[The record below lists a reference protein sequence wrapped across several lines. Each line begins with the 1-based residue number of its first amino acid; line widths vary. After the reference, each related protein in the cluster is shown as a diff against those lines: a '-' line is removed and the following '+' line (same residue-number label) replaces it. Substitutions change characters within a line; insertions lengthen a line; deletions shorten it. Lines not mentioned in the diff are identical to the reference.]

1 MPLLNRSAPTTHASP
16 ANGKDSAHFYLPDL
30 CNITALLPLILVGQ
44 LLALVLTISAEPLP
58 AFNWPSFSLL
68 SCEILWIV
76 LTGAAVLCRLRPLL
90 PRIAA
95 TTGVALCFISLLA
108 VIASV
113 AIVGQWLMTYLTLNW
128 SSSVWVVIQH
138 LAVGGILAGLVLRY
152 FYLQQQLHL
161 QREMQIRAT
170 LQARFQSL
178 QSRIRPHFLFNSM
191 NSIASLIGSDPD
203 TAERVV
209 EDMSALFRASLSA
222 AEDLVPLEQ
231 EIALCQRYIHIEQLR
246 LGERLQ
252 VQWHTQLTQ
261 PNVHIPSFSLQPLIE
276 NAIYHGIQPLT
287 QGGTIEI
294 FLNDSDGFL
303 RCTISN
309 PYATET
315 ANLPRSGNGMAL
327 ENLEQRLQTH
337 YGSGVSFSAT
347 QDDHLF
353 TVQFSIPLHTG
364 ERA

>member
-1 MPLLNRSAPTTHASP
+1 MA
-16 ANGKDSAHFYLPDL
+16 
-30 CNITALLPLILVGQ
+30 
-44 LLALVLTISAEPLP
+44 
-58 AFNWPSFSLL
+58 
-68 SCEILWIV
+68 
-76 LTGAAVLCRLRPLL
+76 
-90 PRIAA
+90 
-95 TTGVALCFISLLA
+95 
-108 VIASV
+108 
-113 AIVGQWLMTYLTLNW
+113 YLTLNW
-128 SSSVWVVIQH
+128 SSSAWVVIQH

-161 QREMQIRAT
+161 QREMQLRAT

-222 AEDLVPLEQ
+222 AEDLVSLEQ
-231 EIALCQRYIHIEQLR
+231 EIALCERYIHIEQLR

-252 VQWHTQLTQ
+252 VQWQTQLAQ
-261 PNVHIPSFSLQPLIE
+261 PNVRIPSFSLQPLIE

-294 FLNDSDGFL
+294 SLNDSNGFL
-303 RCTISN
+303 RCTIRN
-309 PYATET
+309 PYAEET
-315 ANLPRSGNGMAL
+315 ANLQRSGNGMAL

-337 YGSGVSFSAT
+337 YGSGVSFAVT
-347 QDDHLF
+347 QENQLF
-353 TVQFSIPLHTG
+353 TVQFTIPLHTG

>member
-1 MPLLNRSAPTTHASP
+1 MPLLNRSTQAARAP
-16 ANGKDSAHFYLPDL
+16 ANHGKDSAHFYLPDL

-44 LLALVLTISAEPLP
+44 LLALVLTIAAEPLP
-58 AFNWPSFSLL
+58 AFNWPRFSLL

-76 LTGAAVLCRLRPLL
+76 LTGAAVLCRLRGLL
-90 PRIAA
+90 QRMTAA
-95 TTGVALCFISLLA
+95 SGVALCFVSLLA

-113 AIVGQWLMTYLTLNW
+113 AIVGQWLMAYLTLSW
-128 SSSVWVVIQH
+128 ASSVWSVIQH
-138 LAVGGILAGLVLRY
+138 LTVGGILAGLVLRY

-161 QREMQIRAT
+161 QREMQLRAT

-222 AEDLVPLEQ
+222 AEDLVSLEQ
-231 EIALCQRYIHIEQLR
+231 EIALCERYIHIEQLR

-252 VQWHTQLTQ
+252 VQWQTQLAQ
-261 PNVHIPSFSLQPLIE
+261 PNVRIPSFSLQPLIE

-294 FLNDSDGFL
+294 SLNDSNGFL
-303 RCTISN
+303 RCTIRN
-309 PYATET
+309 PYAEET
-315 ANLPRSGNGMAL
+315 ANLQRSGNGMAL

-337 YGSGVSFSAT
+337 YGSGVSFSVT
-347 QDDHLF
+347 QENQLF
-353 TVQFSIPLHTG
+353 TVQFTIPLHTG